1 MMKYVYVLYVK
12 WNPKSLNNEL
22 VPKWLAAHEKLCE
35 ENGVKL
41 LWSGIPYTVVEESA
55 FFYETDMALHDFHLF
70 KNQKIFQLEGGG
82 HIEYG
87 NTHMFLSWPYLSQ

>member
-1 MMKYVYVLYVK
+1 MKYVYVLYVK
-12 WNPKSLNNEL
+12 WNPKSLNSEL
-22 VPKWLAAHEKLCE
+22 IPKWLKAHEKLCE

-55 FFYETDMALHDFHLF
+55 FFYETEMPLHDFHLF
-70 KNQKIFQLEGGG
+70 KNNKIFQLESGG

-87 NTHMFLSWPYLSQ
+87 NTHMFLSWPFLSQ